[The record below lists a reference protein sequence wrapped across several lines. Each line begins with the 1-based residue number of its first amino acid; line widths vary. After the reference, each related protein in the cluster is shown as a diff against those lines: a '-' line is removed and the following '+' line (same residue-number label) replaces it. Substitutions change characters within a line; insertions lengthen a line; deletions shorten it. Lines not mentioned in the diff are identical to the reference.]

1 MYDDVK
7 NLLVSTFKVPPGEI
21 HPEAT
26 LADLELDSLDVVEL
40 AAVIKDRLGAQV
52 SEDELADLKQVGAI
66 ADLVESRAAR
76 V

>member
-1 MYDDVK
+1 MYDELK
-7 NLLVSTFKVPPGEI
+7 NLLVNTFKVPVGEI

-26 LADLELDSLDVVEL
+26 LQDLELDSLDVVEF

-52 SEDELADLKQVGAI
+52 SEDELADLEQVGAI
-66 ADLVESRAAR
+66 ADLVESRVVR